1 MAEATQEL
9 KDKISQD
16 GSEDSNGSRLPGK
29 GVVIPAD
36 ESQPPDTKPSTERK
50 PDKAPNGG

>member
-29 GVVIPAD
+29 GAYH
-36 ESQPPDTKPSTERK
+36 SAMGLFAS
-50 PDKAPNGG
+50 GS